1 MAVRELFLVELRVG
15 DRARMAAWYQSVLG
29 LTVELDDPEGDF
41 SLLAA
46 GPTRLAIK
54 GGCDAP
60 ATGSV
65 ALVFLVDH
73 LADEHRRLIEA
84 GIVVS
89 EIETS
94 VEGYRAVRLSDPA
107 GHPIQLFEWIR
118 PV

>member
-1 MAVRELFLVELRVG
+1 LNSTTPRGISRSSPQ
-15 DRARMAAWYQSVLG
+15 AR
-29 LTVELDDPEGDF
+29 
-41 SLLAA
+41 
-46 GPTRLAIK
+46 R
-54 GGCDAP
+54 GCDAP